1 MLFRLRRRQEP
12 AMMSGVDQTEHVRPR
27 DDVKTAGLCIG
38 RIERRVPASVGRVVG
53 MGWTAGTAM
62 SITRRS
68 Y

>member
-1 MLFRLRRRQEP
+1 
-12 AMMSGVDQTEHVRPR
+12 MMSGVDQTEHVRPR